1 MGTLRFND
9 GTEAAGHVLEAG
21 ESLYIYIDQGKIA
34 EWYPVLSDP
43 EKAKKIEAI
52 QFGET
57 TKYTKWIHLFCL
69 REEIGGM
76 LSAGLKK
83 R

>member
-9 GTEAAGHVLEAG
+9 GTEAAGHVLEANG
-21 ESLYIYIDQGKIA
+21 SLFLYIDQGTIA
-34 EWYPVLSDP
+34 EWYPVLSDA
-43 EKAKKIEAI
+43 EKTRKILVI

-57 TKYTKWIHLFCL
+57 TKYTKWTHLFCM
-69 REEIGGM
+69 REEVGGM

-83 R
+83 